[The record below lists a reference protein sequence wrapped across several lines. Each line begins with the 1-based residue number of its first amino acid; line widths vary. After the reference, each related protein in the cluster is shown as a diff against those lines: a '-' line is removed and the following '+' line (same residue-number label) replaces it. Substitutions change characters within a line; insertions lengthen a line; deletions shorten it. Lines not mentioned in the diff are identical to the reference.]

1 MSADIANP
9 QLSRTEKTPNED
21 LSSGTNPYHFP
32 QPPSISTTFTV
43 KSTLVQAPP
52 EPEQL
57 LKQQLEEE
65 RERRKKRAERFKTEF
80 IEPKKTD
87 LLLQPISG
95 FDVLVSND
103 ETKLPKSKKFSF
115 LTVGKTL
122 NVNNENAVVN
132 AYTSRKRSLNTN
144 AWHANTH
151 HTVRQEELGMSCDTH
166 TIEEQ
171 GHGGV
176 DHIAPTDSR
185 VVHTRLPTVF
195 EEPPAPFDRTAM
207 LRPEVLYVCN
217 TEQLTRDAVCT
228 YFALYGVH
236 SIERLSKSSCNV
248 VFSNGEVVKR
258 VLEECG
264 KPVVFNGETN
274 VWFAARRQVHGGP
287 ALFRIATSRDVPK
300 TTTPL
305 HSPTETTVLVTFSR
319 RKNAIPR
326 RQRRETTEGN
336 RIRQSALLDKRIQGG
351 RVQKPR
357 RHDSLR
363 LFFDERE
370 RFELDIRQLK
380 DAPSERIQQ
389 RIQRFAAILQLQHSS
404 NSTSPSTADHRS
416 FNDGKIASQQT
427 PNVVTEPTVV
437 SRQ

>member
-9 QLSRTEKTPNED
+9 QFSRTEKTPNED

-151 HTVRQEELGMSCDTH
+151 HTVRQEEL
-166 TIEEQ
+166 
-171 GHGGV
+171 
-176 DHIAPTDSR
+176 
-185 VVHTRLPTVF
+185 VF

-207 LRPEVLYVCN
+207 LRPEVLYVCS